1 MLLGADGEP
10 GRASGNWDS
19 IAFNR
24 ALSLPTRSG
33 RFCSF
38 TEASMDPFSAAR
50 DAAGAETALQERNRL
65 WWERLPMTYERWESA
80 DRATTRD
87 RVVAKFLEGNPWLSR
102 EYFTHF
108 TGKSVLE
115 IGCGAG
121 PATVLFAQAGAR
133 VSAIDLTEAA
143 VGMTRRHT
151 ERLAVS
157 VERMDAERMAF
168 PDANFDHVFT
178 WGVLHHSAHPE
189 TAFGEVARVLRPG
202 GTALV
207 MVYNRASLRYWIKGA
222 IWLFLRGRLFKGDGF
237 TSVQRFFTD
246 GYFHRHFTPKELA
259 KALSPLRV
267 ERISITHM
275 AGRMLPLIPRPLD
288 EWCKRRWG
296 WLLIAEVRR

>member
-10 GRASGNWDS
+10 DRASGNWNS
-19 IAFNR
+19 IALNR
-24 ALSLPTRSG
+24 ALSLRARSD
-33 RFCSF
+33 RLCLF
-38 TEASMDPFSAAR
+38 TETSMDPFSVAR
-50 DAAGAETALQERNRL
+50 DAAGAETAPQERNRL
-65 WWERLPMTYERWESA
+65 WWERLPMTYERWEGA

-108 TGKSVLE
+108 TGKDVLE

-121 PATVLFAQAGAR
+121 PATVLFAQSGAR
-133 VSAIDLTEAA
+133 VTAIDLTEAA
-143 VGMTRRHT
+143 VTMTKRHT
-151 ERLAVS
+151 EGLGVL

-168 PDANFDHVFT
+168 PDASFDHVFT
-178 WGVLHHSAHPE
+178 WGVLHHSAHTE
-189 TAFGEVARVLRPG
+189 AAFAEVARVLRPG

-222 IWLFLRGRLFKGDGF
+222 IWLILRGRLLKGDGF

-259 KALSPLRV
+259 DALSPLRV
-267 ERISITHM
+267 ERVGITHM
-275 AGRMLPLIPRPLD
+275 ARRMLPLIPRRLD

-296 WLLIAEVRR
+296 WLLIAELRR